1 LPTYICTNKLEMIK
15 AGILGGGQLGRMLLQ
30 AAINYPVETFI
41 MENDMEC
48 PAAHLC
54 HHFIK
59 GDITNFDDVYNFGK
73 TVDVLTIEIE
83 NVNEDA
89 LQKLEKEGVKV
100 FPKPTALKIIK
111 NKILQK
117 EFYKN
122 IEVPSSEF
130 IVTNSK
136 ADLTQHSNFLPA
148 VHKIAKGGYDGKGVQ
163 IIKTEADFENAFDAP
178 SVLEKMVDIKKELSM
193 IIAVSQTGE
202 TVIYEPVDMVVDQR
216 LNLLSYQISPAVIPE
231 KVMWKAE
238 AVALK
243 VVKELKSPGLFAVEL
258 FADHNDNI
266 FVNETAPRVHNSGHH
281 SIEACYSSQFDMLW
295 RVLLNY
301 PLGNTDHI
309 LPSAIVNLVGAEG
322 HTGDAHYE
330 GLEEVLGMDNVFV
343 HIYGKKQTK
352 PGRKMGHVTILSS
365 EPQELLH
372 KANQIKHGLKVMAK

>member
-1 LPTYICTNKLEMIK
+1 MIK

-41 MENDMEC
+41 MENDVTC

-73 TVDVLTIEIE
+73 KLDVLTIEIE

-89 LQKLEKEGVKV
+89 LQKLEDEGLKI
-100 FPKPTALKIIK
+100 FPKVAALKIIK

-117 EFYKN
+117 EFYKK
-122 IEVPSSEF
+122 IEVPSGEF
-130 IVTNSK
+130 VITNTKNELLQLAS
-136 ADLTQHSNFLPA
+136 FLPA

-163 IIKTEADFENAFDAP
+163 IIKTTADFENGFDATA
-178 SVLEKMVDIKKELSM
+178 VLEKMVDIKKELSM

-216 LNLLSYQISPAVIPE
+216 LNLLSYQISPAVILE

-243 VVKELKSPGLFAVEL
+243 VVKELKSAGIFAVEL
-258 FADHNDNI
+258 FVDVNDNI

-309 LPSAIVNLVGAEG
+309 LPSAIVNLIGEDG
-322 HTGDAHYE
+322 HMGDAHYE
-330 GLEEVLGMDNVFV
+330 GLKEVLAMDNVFV

-372 KANQIKHGLKVMAK
+372 KANQIKHLVKVITQ

>member
-1 LPTYICTNKLEMIK
+1 MIK

-41 MENDMEC
+41 MENDTEC

-54 HHFIK
+54 HHFTK

-83 NVNEDA
+83 NVNKDA
-89 LQKLEKEGVKV
+89 LQKLEEEGVKI
-100 FPKPTALKIIK
+100 FPKPAALKIIK

-130 IVTNSK
+130 IITNSK

-163 IIKTEADFENAFDAP
+163 IIKTTTDFENGFDAP
-178 SVLEKMVDIKKELSM
+178 AVLEKMVDIKKELSM

-243 VVKELKSPGLFAVEL
+243 VVKELKSAGIFAVEL

-309 LPSAIVNLVGAEG
+309 LPSAIVNLVGEEG
-322 HTGDAHYE
+322 HMGDAHYE

-352 PGRKMGHVTILSS
+352 PGRKMGHVTILSN

-372 KANQIKHGLKVMAK
+372 KANQIKHVLKVLAK